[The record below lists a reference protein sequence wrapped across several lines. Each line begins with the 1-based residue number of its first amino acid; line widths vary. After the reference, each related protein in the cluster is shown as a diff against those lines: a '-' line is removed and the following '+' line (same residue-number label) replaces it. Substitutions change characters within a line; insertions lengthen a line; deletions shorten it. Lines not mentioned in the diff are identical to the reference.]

1 MAKANGKKS
10 IMRTSQGLRDV
21 LFDEIEELRTGDGDP
36 QKSLAVAH
44 LAKQIVNTAKVE
56 MDFHRV
62 MQSQEKDGTPIL
74 LGTLQLGSTPA

>member
-56 MDFHRV
+56 MDFARV
-62 MQSQEKDGTPIL
+62 MTAQKNAGDPVL
-74 LGTLQLGSTPA
+74 LGSLQLGSS